1 MKMLVTKVLVVIVLT
16 TSATSSYVFAAKAKP
31 DISSEGIKLGK
42 LLLRNGET
50 RTAKAS
56 AASFHT
62 NGRCMFEASYKTLN
76 KGKGET
82 SGKFINVLKR
92 NGKLVRRN
100 NVSNLKPGANKDH
113 KFLLALSNGENT
125 LELFLDNSDLV
136 NESSEKNNKIAVNL
150 NIVGKCSGKQR
161 PSNNKSEPKK

>member
-1 MKMLVTKVLVVIVLT
+1 MNLLVTKVLVVIMLT
-16 TSATSSYVFAAKAKP
+16 TLVTSNYVFAAKATP
-31 DISSEGIKLGK
+31 DISSDGIKLGK

-56 AASFHT
+56 AANFHT

-76 KGKGET
+76 KGKGEA

-100 NVSNLKPGANKDH
+100 NISNLKAGVDKEH
-113 KFLLALSNGENT
+113 KFLLALSSGENT
-125 LELFLDNSDLV
+125 LELLLDNSDSLK
-136 NESSEKNNKIAVNL
+136 ESSEKNNKVTVNL
-150 NIVGKCSGKQR
+150 NIVGKCIGKQR
-161 PSNNKSEPKK
+161 PAKK